1 MKKIPVFQFDPGSSF
16 SPAEFYAPQTE
27 ESARDLAPLIQ
38 NRDAAAADLADQFVV
53 FQLAPDLE
61 SPTLLETSMIQPR
74 LAGSAEQ
81 PDVKMTID
89 LLSFHLSEDE
99 DVDRNMKATMRIV
112 IGKDE
117 NSSDR
122 FFDTAYWVIS
132 AGMDLYNDAKNRR
145 AEPREFQRNLNEAF
159 GNRAIEIP
167 GGLAKLTFDVIRNK
181 QDTWWDKIFGA
192 LKSPLGQTLTTAIGF
207 PAVGLSALNMV
218 DSLLDEVR
226 KEKNILFNSRPMTLA
241 LTQYARDQYTAG
253 NARIRVGCLSPGFC
267 LIARGR
273 DFKAFNQANAYFY
286 PAYGKL
292 IPADVAPEAFL
303 SPSYQDP
310 FAKMTYAIFRIGVKE
325 ESLNF

>member
-1 MKKIPVFQFDPGSSF
+1 
-16 SPAEFYAPQTE
+16 
-27 ESARDLAPLIQ
+27 
-38 NRDAAAADLADQFVV
+38 
-53 FQLAPDLE
+53 
-61 SPTLLETSMIQPR
+61 
-74 LAGSAEQ
+74 
-81 PDVKMTID
+81 
-89 LLSFHLSEDE
+89 
-99 DVDRNMKATMRIV
+99 
-112 IGKDE
+112 
-117 NSSDR
+117 
-122 FFDTAYWVIS
+122 
-132 AGMDLYNDAKNRR
+132 
-145 AEPREFQRNLNEAF
+145 
-159 GNRAIEIP
+159 
-167 GGLAKLTFDVIRNK
+167 
-181 QDTWWDKIFGA
+181 
-192 LKSPLGQTLTTAIGF
+192 
-207 PAVGLSALNMV
+207 MV

-325 ESLNF
+325 ESLSF